1 MVKSQYS
8 FIPQDFLA
16 EIAGLVETNCGDLGF
31 PAHEVCRLW
40 GRRDIIALQLSRPL
54 LAWEAALLQ
63 SNERETAQAKMWRDP
78 AVVDLLLT
86 RWDLYCRRRFNI
98 SVKKMHCLPRFVAGG
113 QEIGYEVIELT
124 RPLFFEPFDSHATG
138 FGRNLCSREQL
149 PPNWTEE
156 RLNVELCRLLRG
168 SGGKGPNRCRFLMLD
183 EQHLLILLSGVLA
196 EGMINSVD
204 GDPKLAVS
212 LENIAKRHLLDCT
225 QNLLRELDL
234 CLKRFRHELD
244 LEDNAAVIM
253 ALM

>member
-1 MVKSQYS
+1 MVESQKS
-8 FIPQDFLA
+8 FIPQDFFA
-16 EIAGLVETNCGDLGF
+16 EIAGLVETNCGNLGF
-31 PAHEVCRLW
+31 PAHEVSRLW

-54 LAWEAALLQ
+54 LAWEAALMQ
-63 SNERETAQAKMWRDP
+63 GNELETAQARMWRDP

-86 RWDLYCRRRFNI
+86 RWDLHFRRRFNI
-98 SVKKMHCLPRFVAGG
+98 SVKKMHCLPRFVAGS

-124 RPLFFEPFDSHATG
+124 RPLFIEPVDSGVNG
-138 FGRNLCSREQL
+138 FGRNMGSRKQL
-149 PPNWTEE
+149 HPNWTEE
-156 RLNVELCRLLRG
+156 RLNVELCRLLRE

-183 EQHLLILLSGVLA
+183 EQCLLILLSGVLS

-212 LENIAKRHLLDCT
+212 LENIAKRQLLNCT
-225 QNLLRELDL
+225 RNLLRELDI